1 VDAGA
6 STVRLDPLVCDGRT
20 IVLRPIRAADA
31 DLLIEFHDRLSAHTQ
46 YLRFFGPKP
55 RLTAR
60 EAQYLATTDFESR
73 FAIVACAQ
81 EDSEERIVA
90 VGRFD
95 LAGPTAAEA
104 AIVVRDDYQRKGV
117 GTAIFER
124 LIEIA
129 RGRGIAAMSGEIL
142 AENDQ
147 MIGFLRA
154 KDVVVG
160 PAEAG
165 ICSVTTTLEKH
176 AGNSPAP
183 KTSGSAWSS
192 TAGHG

>member
-6 STVRLDPLVCDGRT
+6 NTVRLDPLVCDGRT
-20 IVLRPIRAADA
+20 IALRPIRAADA
-31 DLLIEFHDRLSAHTQ
+31 DLLIDFHDRLSAHTQ

-129 RGRGIAAMSGEIL
+129 RGRGVAAMSGEIL

-147 MIGFLRA
+147 MIGFLRS
-154 KDVVVG
+154 KNVSVG
-160 PAEAG
+160 APQAG
-165 ICSVTTTLEKH
+165 ICRVTTSLETD
-176 AGNSPAP
+176 AVVWRSAQTG
-183 KTSGSAWSS
+183 GSA
-192 TAGHG
+192 